1 MSDLLCSVLQYQQ
14 ITGDSITATADVD
27 RELRNAQVLLE
38 DELSRPLLQAERTE
52 VCPLLPDPET
62 GMLATFPIVTPI
74 IDAGGLTIRF
84 DAVFG
89 ATPVSTPLT
98 AADYNG
104 IYPVVANVTYTGGY
118 DPDQT
123 DPSARDFVPACV
135 RRDLAFCAYHLLR
148 PALVTAAPT
157 GAKTVRVGDVGA
169 SYDKPVNPAE
179 VGISW
184 SRNTL
189 QLRRRRI

>member
-1 MSDLLCSVLQYQQ
+1 MTDLLCSVLSYQQ
-14 ITGDSITATADVD
+14 ITGDSVTATADVD
-27 RELRNAQVLLE
+27 RELRNAQQLLE
-38 DELSRPLLQAERTE
+38 EELSRPLLQAERTE
-52 VCPLLPDPET
+52 TCPLLPDPET
-62 GMLATFPIVTPI
+62 GMLAAFPIVTPI
-74 IDAGGLTIRF
+74 IDAGGLTVRF

-104 IYPVVANVTYTGGY
+104 IYPVVAQVTYTGGF

-123 DPSARDFVPACV
+123 DPSARDYVPTPM
-135 RRDLAFCAYHLLR
+135 RRDLAFVAYHLLR

-157 GAKTVRVGDVGA
+157 GATSVRVGDVGA
-169 SYDKPVNPAE
+169 TFTKPQNPAE

-189 QLRRRRI
+189 QYRRRRI